1 MKKMRRAA
9 IRCLCMILVCACLPL
24 SGFCAWAEEVD
35 AALISTNAVEYFG
48 DLSST
53 PPRENYEYVNSNAS
67 DAENSE
73 VVFESDSE
81 TDPIAEETTVVP
93 EETPVVSF
101 PSEAPRSE
109 ETAAPTEA
117 PVLLARVLN
126 DATILY
132 SDLSMTQTAAVV
144 NAGSVF
150 TVLEVLDGVLC
161 VEYTDAEQNSI
172 RAYVASSAVEMISAD
187 DATNAPTEQ
196 EITEAPSTEEPETTE
211 SPEPTVEPVGA
222 SGSGSFCIMARTQT
236 QLVIPPMFVDYGV
249 GDTILSALGNLNGH
263 SISNLL
269 DGDITVIDGVKAD

>member
-1 MKKMRRAA
+1 M
-9 IRCLCMILVCACLPL
+9 
-24 SGFCAWAEEVD
+24 
-35 AALISTNAVEYFG
+35 
-48 DLSST
+48 
-53 PPRENYEYVNSNAS
+53 
-67 DAENSE
+67 
-73 VVFESDSE
+73 
-81 TDPIAEETTVVP
+81 
-93 EETPVVSF
+93 VSF

-144 NAGSVF
+144 NAGGVF

-222 SGSGSFCIMARTQT
+222 SGSGSFCSSSAHSSIMTVNA
-236 QLVIPPMFVDYGV
+236 
-249 GDTILSALGNLNGH
+249 
-263 SISNLL
+263 ISF
-269 DGDITVIDGVKAD
+269 

>member
-1 MKKMRRAA
+1 MGGGRGIDFDEHRR
-9 IRCLCMILVCACLPL
+9 IFWRP
-24 SGFCAWAEEVD
+24 FF
-35 AALISTNAVEYFG
+35 Y
-48 DLSST
+48 
-53 PPRENYEYVNSNAS
+53 PPRENYEYVNLDAP

-81 TDPIAEETTVVP
+81 TNPIAEETTVVPEDTLAPASEVP

-101 PSEAPRSE
+101 PSEAPLQE
-109 ETAAPTEA
+109 ETTAPAETAAPTEA

-150 TVLEVLDGVLC
+150 TVLEVLDGALC

-196 EITEAPSTEEPETTE
+196 EITEALSTEEPETTE
-211 SPEPTVEPVGA
+211 SP
-222 SGSGSFCIMARTQT
+222 
-236 QLVIPPMFVDYGV
+236 
-249 GDTILSALGNLNGH
+249 
-263 SISNLL
+263 
-269 DGDITVIDGVKAD
+269 